1 MCNHED
7 NFVGLAKYKHKYT
20 KVDKYIVG
28 LVLVT
33 ITIAVAFSAI
43 LLYQLVLTLV

>member
-1 MCNHED
+1 MCNHEND
-7 NFVGLAKYKHKYT
+7 FVGLAKYKHKYT

-43 LLYQLVLTLV
+43 MLYQLVLTLV

>member
-1 MCNHED
+1 MCNPED
-7 NFVGLAKYKHKYT
+7 DFIGIAKYKHKYT
-20 KVDKYIVG
+20 KVDKYVVG

-43 LLYQLVLTLV
+43 LLYQLILTLV

>member
-7 NFVGLAKYKHKYT
+7 DFVGLAKYKHKYT
-20 KVDKYIVG
+20 KVDKYVIG

-33 ITIAVAFSAI
+33 ITIALAFSAI
-43 LLYQLVLTLV
+43 MLYQLVLTLV

>member
-7 NFVGLAKYKHKYT
+7 DFISVAKYKHKYT

-28 LVLVT
+28 LVLT
-33 ITIAVAFSAI
+33 ASTIAVIFAAI
-43 LLYQLVLTLV
+43 VLYQLILSLV